1 MMEASMT
8 LSRRDWLGTA
18 LFGTVAASA
27 GPALA
32 QAPRASASA
41 PLGTLGLEAT
51 QFGLRPGSADDQ
63 SRLLQTALVEAV
75 KRDTPLIV
83 APGRYRIANVVLP
96 ENARLIGVP
105 GTTQFVAAQAGPLL
119 VARRIKRTAISGIV
133 LDGLDI
139 KLGQRSGLLN
149 VEEVLDLALSDCEFA
164 NAGSVGL
171 TLSRTAGRIERNRFR
186 SMRDSALFS
195 LDSRGL
201 SIEANTVEDCGNN
214 GIQLW
219 RSQAGDEQILIRG
232 NRLNRI
238 RSDAGGDGPNG
249 NGISLF
255 RAGGVVIEGN
265 SLRDCA
271 LTFIRNNSGSAVQ
284 ILGNQGRRCGET
296 GLYSEFAFEGA
307 IIANNLVE
315 DCAQGANITNL
326 DHGGRLSVFANN
338 IIRNAQRGFAPKGK
352 ELVGG
357 LGVHV
362 EAEAAVTGNV
372 IENASE
378 IGISLGWSWAMRN
391 LVATGNVVRRS
402 GIGISVSLVPKERN
416 ALIANNV
423 ISEAKLGAVIGTEY
437 GKVITG
443 DLTRGEDK
451 RAAGIRV
458 EGNAVG

>member
-1 MMEASMT
+1 MM
-8 LSRRDWLGTA
+8 LSRRDWLRTA

-27 GPALA
+27 GPVLA
-32 QAPRASASA
+32 QAPRPSTPT
-41 PLGTLGLEAT
+41 PLGMLGLEAA
-51 QFGLRPGSADDQ
+51 QFGLRPGSAEDQ
-63 SRLLQTALVEAV
+63 SRVLQAALVEAV
-75 KRDTPLIV
+75 KRDAPLIV

-96 ENARLIGVP
+96 ENARLTGVP
-105 GTTQFVAAQAGPLL
+105 GATQFIAAQAGPML
-119 VARRIKRTAISGIV
+119 VARRIKRAAIAGIM

-139 KLGQRSGLLN
+139 KLGQRVGLLN
-149 VEEVLDLALSDCEFA
+149 AEEVLDLALSDCEFI

-171 TLSRTAGRIERNRFR
+171 ALNRTAGRIERNRFR

-219 RSQAGDEQILIRG
+219 RSQAGDDQSLVRG

-265 SLRDCA
+265 TLRDCA
-271 LTFIRNNSGSAVQ
+271 LTFIRNNSGSNVQ

-296 GLYSEFAFEGA
+296 ALYSEFAFEGA
-307 IIANNLVE
+307 IIANNLIE
-315 DCAQGANITNL
+315 DCAQGASVTNL
-326 DHGGRLSVFANN
+326 DHGGRLAVVANN
-338 IIRNAQRGFAPKGK
+338 IIRNAQKGLAPKGK
-352 ELVGG
+352 EPVGG
-357 LGVHV
+357 SGLHV

-372 IENASE
+372 IENASDV
-378 IGISLGWSWAMRN
+378 GITLGWSWAMRN
-391 LVATGNVVRRS
+391 LVATGNVVRRT

-423 ISEAKLGAVIGTEY
+423 ISEAKLGAVVGTEF
-437 GKVITG
+437 GKAVTG
-443 DLTRGEDK
+443 DLTKSEDK
-451 RAAGIRV
+451 RAAGIRI
-458 EGNAVG
+458 EGNSVG

>member
-1 MMEASMT
+1 MT
-8 LSRRDWLGTA
+8 LSRRDWLRTA

-27 GPALA
+27 GPVLA
-32 QAPRASASA
+32 QAPRPSTPT
-41 PLGTLGLEAT
+41 PLGMLGLEAA
-51 QFGLRPGSADDQ
+51 QFGLRPGSAEDQ
-63 SRLLQTALVEAV
+63 SRVLQAALVEAV
-75 KRDTPLIV
+75 KRDAPLIV

-105 GTTQFVAAQAGPLL
+105 GATQFIAAQAGPLL
-119 VARRIKRTAISGIV
+119 VARRIKRAAISGIV

-139 KLGQRSGLLN
+139 KLGQRGGLLN
-149 VEEVLDLALSDCEFA
+149 AEEVLDFALSNCEFA

-171 TLSRTAGRIERNRFR
+171 TLNRTAGRIERNRFR
-186 SMRDSALFS
+186 SMRESALFS

-219 RSQAGDEQILIRG
+219 RSQAGDDQSLVRG
-232 NRLNRI
+232 NRINRI
-238 RSDAGGDGPNG
+238 RNDAGGDGPNG
-249 NGISLF
+249 NGISLY

-265 SLRDCA
+265 TLRDCA
-271 LTFIRNNSGSAVQ
+271 LTFVRNNSGSAVQ

-296 GLYSEFAFEGA
+296 ALYSEFAFEGA
-307 IIANNLVE
+307 VIANNLVE

-338 IIRNAQRGFAPKGK
+338 IIRNAQKGLAPKGK

-357 LGVHV
+357 IGVHV

-423 ISEAKLGAVIGTEY
+423 INEAKFGAVVGTEF
-437 GKVITG
+437 GKPVTG
-443 DLTRGEDK
+443 DLTRAEDK
-451 RAAGIRV
+451 RAAGIRI
-458 EGNAVG
+458 EGNSVG